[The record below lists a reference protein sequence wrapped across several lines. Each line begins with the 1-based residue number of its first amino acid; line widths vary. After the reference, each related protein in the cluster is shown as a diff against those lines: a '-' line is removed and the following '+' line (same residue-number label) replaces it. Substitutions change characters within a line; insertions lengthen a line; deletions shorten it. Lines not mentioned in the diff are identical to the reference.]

1 MKRVFQYFYSEARR
15 LKSKLDKP
23 KARVW
28 PLFISKIIPTRFA
41 KLPSDPTNKSL
52 PQFRHKPYSGSK
64 DTLPAGPST
73 TISYGP
79 LNNTHKPE
87 MADLTLRI
95 AGGWVRDKLLGLE
108 CNDLDVALS
117 LMMGFEFAKLVNK
130 YLCENNYPVSSIGKI
145 EKNPDR
151 SKHLQTAAT
160 KVLGLEVDFVN
171 LRSEVYQEDSRIP
184 KKVVFGTPKEDALR
198 RDITINALFYNI
210 HTRQVE
216 DFTEKGLEDLSLG
229 LIRTPLPA
237 YQTFLDDPLRVLRCI
252 RFASR
257 FHFSIVDEILETVKN
272 EVIRVALLSKISRER
287 VGIEIDKMIKASDPL
302 HSFELIQSFNLYE
315 IIFIPPSQTT
325 IISGIIHK
333 PIMGVNVSRILKWL
347 ISSGESTLDPD
358 ISIRPL
364 AEVRSLYLASILV
377 PYLNVVVQDGKREV
391 PAVSSIIRK
400 SLKLPNS
407 DIDNITKLFDA
418 MGPLNSA
425 AIKNEATPLDRVYL
439 GLLIRKIGD
448 KWPMALILGLAL
460 ELLPKGK
467 DIEYQP
473 TLNENSLHMIQ
484 RFNKLINRI
493 RELGLQDAYEI
504 KPIINGK
511 EIIQLLDI
519 RMGPGFKE
527 YQQWVLEWQLEHPE
541 GTKEKCKEYIKDKY
555 KE

>member
-1 MKRVFQYFYSEARR
+1 MLTLCKEFDNELNTRHCI
-15 LKSKLDKP
+15 LDKG
-23 KARVW
+23 
-28 PLFISKIIPTRFA
+28 FA
-41 KLPSDPTNKSL
+41 KLPSDLTNKSL
-52 PQFRHKPYSGSK
+52 PQLRHKPYSGSK
-64 DTLPAGPST
+64 DTLPAGFST

-79 LNNTHKPE
+79 LNNTRIVKTDMKILLTEQETKICNILTDVTELLKKDKPK

-95 AGGWVRDKLLGLE
+95 AGGWVRDK
-108 CNDLDVALS
+108 S
-117 LMMGFEFAKLVNK
+117 VNK

-145 EKNPDR
+145 EKNSGR

-160 KVLGLEVDFVN
+160 KVFGLEKMHCVGIS
-171 LRSEVYQEDSRIP
+171 RS
-184 KKVVFGTPKEDALR
+184 
-198 RDITINALFYNI
+198 FYNI

-216 DFTEKGLEDLSLG
+216 DFTEKGLENLSLG

-237 YQTFLDDPLRVLRCI
+237 YQTFLENPLRVLRCI

-272 EVIRVALLSKISRER
+272 EDIRVALLSKISRER
-287 VGIEIDKMIKASDPL
+287 VGIEIDKMIKGVYTLDPL

-391 PAVSSIIRK
+391 PAVSSVIRK

-439 GLLIRKIGD
+439 GNLYLIGI
-448 KWPMALILGLAL
+448 
-460 ELLPKGK
+460 
-467 DIEYQP
+467 
-473 TLNENSLHMIQ
+473 
-484 RFNKLINRI
+484 F
-493 RELGLQDAYEI
+493 
-504 KPIINGK
+504 
-511 EIIQLLDI
+511 
-519 RMGPGFKE
+519 
-527 YQQWVLEWQLEHPE
+527 
-541 GTKEKCKEYIKDKY
+541 
-555 KE
+555 